1 MSHDPQ
7 PPAALHLLHTRPD
20 PRRLAAWA
28 ARHGLMHAQ
37 GDLGYALHA
46 LLHAAFGEQAPQPFR
61 YLDAAQGLLAY
72 TRMTP
77 DELRG
82 HIALADPDVA
92 AALGLGAT
100 AEHDGCSLR
109 AFPTRWPVGH
119 VLGFE
124 VRVRPIVRE
133 GATRQERDAFLAA
146 VQTDAAESS
155 EPLDRGTVYQ
165 RWLVEQLS
173 VRTGGGAR
181 VEPWQ
186 GAVDVIDSRLER
198 FRLLDVVRQTQ
209 STPAEPGQRQR
220 RAVGGPDAVLAG
232 RLRVVDAQAFAAL
245 LARGVG
251 RHRAF
256 GFGMLMLRPG
266 G

>member
-1 MSHDPQ
+1 MSNDPQ
-7 PPAALHLLHTRPD
+7 QPALHLLHSRPD

-28 ARHGLMHAQ
+28 ARHGLLHAQ

-46 LLHAAFGEQAPQPFR
+46 LLHAAFGKQAPQPFR

-100 AEHDGCSLR
+100 AEHGGCSLR

-124 VRVRPIVRE
+124 VRVRPIIRE

-146 VQTDAAESS
+146 VQAAEAAGS
-155 EPLDRGTVYQ
+155 EPDDRGTVYR
-165 RWLVEQLS
+165 RWLIEQLS
-173 VRTGGGAR
+173 VREGGGASA
-181 VEPWQ
+181 EPWQ
-186 GAVDVIDSRLER
+186 GAVEVIEVRMER
-198 FRLLDVVRQTQ
+198 FRLLDVIRQTQ
-209 STPAEPGQRQR
+209 PKQAEPPQRQR

-232 RLRVVDAQAFAAL
+232 RLRVVDGQAFAAL

>member
-7 PPAALHLLHTRPD
+7 PLAALHLLHTRPD

-28 ARHGLMHAQ
+28 ARHGLLHAQ

-61 YLDAAQGLLAY
+61 YLDATQGLLAY
-72 TRMTP
+72 TQMTP

-146 VQTDAAESS
+146 VQTDAAEGS
-155 EPLDRGTVYQ
+155 ELLDRGAVYQ

-186 GAVDVIDSRLER
+186 GAVDVIDSRMER
-198 FRLLDVVRQTQ
+198 FRLLDVMRQTQ
-209 STPAEPGQRQR
+209 STLAEPGQRRR